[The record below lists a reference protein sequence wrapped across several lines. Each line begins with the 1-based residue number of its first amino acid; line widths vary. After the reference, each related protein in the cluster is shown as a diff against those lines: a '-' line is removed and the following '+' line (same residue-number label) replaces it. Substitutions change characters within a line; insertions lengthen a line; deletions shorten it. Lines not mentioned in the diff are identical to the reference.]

1 MKTVRLK
8 PLARAIVKNP
18 WSSLQDGLLLAMA
31 MIVATLLALEYDLF
45 WFVSVL
51 SEPQRKISLAEAI
64 FLTVLLALCIFAF
77 VIRRLREERRDVSRR
92 VATKVQ
98 VRELRTLA
106 SQESLTMLANRRAM
120 LKALTAA
127 TASPPSDGRK
137 HAFFLIDLNDFK
149 RLNDLHG
156 HSLGDRVLQVV
167 AQRFRTAAR
176 PSDVLARL
184 GGDEFAVL
192 SYNVDQDNAYAIGL
206 RFVATLESEIRVGGH
221 LHEIG
226 ASIGAAMIPDD
237 GATAEEIIHHAD
249 LAMYR
254 AKGQDQSSLVFF
266 EPAANY
272 PQQIVN
278 L

>member
-77 VIRRLREERRDVSRR
+77 VIRRLREERRDVARR